1 MEGRTYS
8 TAHFPMRETEKKD
21 YRLAD
26 SGKIQEVFLNHC
38 RRNRLNV
45 RLKGKDG
52 QCEGKIIG
60 YDRQTIILEKEQK
73 QMLFYKSSLHS
84 IEPLSK
90 VNFIFNEPFQLEN
103 DKERHYDR
111 SFNRSFSRI

>member
-1 MEGRTYS
+1 M
-8 TAHFPMRETEKKD
+8 HETGKKD

-38 RRNRLNV
+38 RRNRLSV

-52 QCEGKIIG
+52 PCEGIIIG

-90 VNFIFNEPFQLEN
+90 VNFIFNEPFQPDA
-103 DKERHYDR
+103 DKDRHYDR
-111 SFNRSFSRI
+111 TFKRSFGRI

>member
-8 TAHFPMRETEKKD
+8 TTHFPMHETGKKD

-90 VNFIFNEPFQLEN
+90 VNFIFNEPFQPDA
-103 DKERHYDR
+103 DKDRHYESSLKR
-111 SFNRSFSRI
+111 SYRRI

>member
-8 TAHFPMRETEKKD
+8 TAHVQMHETGKKD
-21 YRLAD
+21 NRLAD

-38 RRNRLNV
+38 RRNRLSV

-52 QCEGKIIG
+52 PCEGIIIG
-60 YDRQTIILEKEQK
+60 YDHQTIILEKEQK

-90 VNFIFNEPFQLEN
+90 VNFIFNEPFQLEA
-103 DKERHYDR
+103 DKDRHYDR
-111 SFNRSFSRI
+111 SFKRSFGRI